1 MVAELAAAIVAV
13 LATGAE
19 LIHLRRIRKIAPL
32 AFGPRRRPA
41 LWAEFALIL
50 RVASLAAVCWG
61 LITLM
66 LLEPKVHHAD
76 IMSDA
81 EMKHVV
87 LVLDVS
93 PSMRLQDAGPE
104 SKQSRMA
111 RASDVMESFFKR
123 VAIQQ
128 YRLSVVAFYTGAK
141 PVVVDTSDVEVVRNI
156 LNDLPMH
163 YAFQAGDTDLF
174 AGLNEAARMSRPWRP
189 ASTTVIVVSDGDT
202 VPAKGMPKMPAA
214 VRDVVVVGVG
224 DPLTGKFINGR
235 QSRQDASTLRQ
246 VANRLSGTYH
256 NGNES
261 HLSTGLLKQLTQ
273 SEQKSAFEKLTTREF
288 AIVASLLGAMTY
300 ALLPVMLHLFG
311 TFWNPGVRVARQ
323 SQRGESVCQE
333 GAVAS
338 LDYPAG
344 VSQK

>member
-1 MVAELAAAIVAV
+1 MVAELATIIVV
-13 LATGAE
+13 VFATGAE

-41 LWAEFALIL
+41 VWAEFAPVF
-50 RVASLAAVCWG
+50 RVVSLAAVCWG
-61 LITLM
+61 LVTLM

-76 IMSDA
+76 VVADS

-104 SKQSRMA
+104 MEQSRMA
-111 RASDVMESFFKR
+111 RASVVMESFFKR

-163 YAFQAGDTDLF
+163 FAFNAGDTDLF
-174 AGLNEAARMSRPWRP
+174 AGLEETARMARPWRP
-189 ASTTVIVVSDGDT
+189 RSTTVIVISDGDT
-202 VPAKGMPKMPAA
+202 VPAKGMPRMPAS

-246 VANRLSGTYH
+246 VATRLAGVYH

-261 HLSTGLLKQLTQ
+261 HLGTGLLRQLTQ
-273 SEQKSAFEKLTTREF
+273 SEQQSAFERLTKREF
-288 AIVASLLGAMTY
+288 AIIASLLGALTY
-300 ALLPVMLHLFG
+300 AVLPVVLHLFG
-311 TFWNPGVRVARQ
+311 TFWKPGVRSVAEPARTSSKKTTEQASVQ
-323 SQRGESVCQE
+323 SIQ
-333 GAVAS
+333 
-338 LDYPAG
+338 
-344 VSQK
+344 